1 MVDREA
7 GRPQAEATDRLH
19 GYSSARHVPQ
29 ESWRQ
34 MRTLRWTGSVVVLCI
49 AALAFAGCE
58 GSVPKENAPKGPEI
72 RQGKRK
78 PRPAVAP
85 RPGNIKEAVR
95 RFGAAV
101 ESDDCEQVRVVAFF
115 GPQQIEDKPC
125 ALLRQQLRGFEPTDV
140 ETYGTAAVVDYSAA
154 RGMGTVVFLT
164 GRDGRFRWA
173 LRVIR
178 QRGEKAVETT
188 PVIKRKRLDAIA
200 ANATQALRQRE
211 CDRLAEAGEGILP
224 LPKQPQQYC
233 ERANPLRKQLVQDAG
248 ARPNRLGANSRL
260 AFYSLLPTP
269 NGPYVTLVLLQEG
282 RRAAFLSGFPVPAQ
296 RR

>member
-1 MVDREA
+1 
-7 GRPQAEATDRLH
+7 
-19 GYSSARHVPQ
+19 
-29 ESWRQ
+29 
-34 MRTLRWTGSVVVLCI
+34 VVVLCI

-101 ESDDCEQVRVVAFF
+101 ESGDCEQLRAVAFF
-115 GPQQIEDKPC
+115 GPTQIKDKPC
-125 ALLRQQLRGFEPTDV
+125 SQLLQQLEGFEPTEV
-140 ETYGTAAVVDYSAA
+140 ETYGTAAVVDYSAT
-154 RGMGTVVFLT
+154 RGKGTVGFLT

-173 LRVIR
+173 LRFIR
-178 QRGEKAVETT
+178 QQGEEAAGTE
-188 PVIKRKRLDAIA
+188 PSGRRRLDAIA
-200 ANATQALRQRE
+200 ADATQALRQKR
-211 CDRLAEAGEGILP
+211 CDQLAAAGEGILP
-224 LPKQPQQYC
+224 LPKQPQQFC
-233 ERANPLRKQLVQDAG
+233 ERTDALRKQLAKDPG
-248 ARPNRLGANSRL
+248 ARPERLGANSRL
-260 AFYSLLPTP
+260 AFYSLLPKP

>member
-1 MVDREA
+1 
-7 GRPQAEATDRLH
+7 
-19 GYSSARHVPQ
+19 
-29 ESWRQ
+29 
-34 MRTLRWTGSVVVLCI
+34 MRTLRWPASAMVVCI
-49 AALAFAGCE
+49 AVLGLAGCE
-58 GSVPKENAPKGPEI
+58 GKVPKENASKGSEVG
-72 RQGKRK
+72 RANGLGRGKAK
-78 PRPAVAP
+78 QKLRPASAP
-85 RPGNIKEAVR
+85 RPGNIKQAVR

-101 ESDDCEQVRVVAFF
+101 ESDDCEQVRAVAFF

-282 RRAAFLSGFPVPAQ
+282 SRAAFLSGFPVPAQ
-296 RR
+296 RRR